1 MARHRGPR
9 TRFRTLLALLGVFA
23 LLFMGLVTFTGSA
36 SATGGGNED
45 CPEGTTLLAK
55 YNWNGSGYV
64 AESGGTVVSVS
75 GNTTSGTFTVTS
87 DYVVSAVVVK
97 GGTNAKTDIYDP
109 PVTSGSF
116 NNTGLVNNGG
126 QTAGISNVKFCGGV
140 KPPTDACPDLP
151 GDQPMGT
158 DCTQPE
164 DDRQTRD
171 LPGVV
176 DCQDETYTVEHQE
189 RTREYSWD
197 GDSWEPGPWSDW
209 TTYDTTVTPATDEQ
223 CPDEP
228 PTDAC
233 PDLPGDQPMG
243 TDCTQP
249 EDDRQTRDLPGVVDC
264 QDETYTVEH
273 QERTREYSWDGDSW
287 EPGPWSDW
295 TTYDTTVTPATD
307 EQCPD
312 EPADENDGLCHATG
326 SATNPYV
333 FIENISSA
341 GIYNGHFDEDGP
353 GPEAPGDHQNNADII
368 PPFTYQGETYSQ
380 NWDAA
385 GQAIYNA
392 GCKVEDDE
400 EEPEGTLSVTS
411 NCESITF
418 SASGVKPEG
427 AEVVFKLDGVTKA
440 PGTYP
445 VAPGSHTVELFVDG
459 NKVDSETITVA
470 ECEDG
475 QVTPAGFTLTN
486 PTCAANGS
494 LLIPAQPE
502 GVLVTPAPGT
512 YGPGTYSVVFTAAD
526 GFVLTTN
533 PSGAVTVLTATGY
546 QDEDKSAAC
555 YVEREPDVRETSDE
569 RENCR
574 LGGVETTH
582 AVYTT
587 SYSFNEETQAWESS
601 ETATSSLSFEPYTAA
616 ELHEKGC
623 VKGPD
628 DNPDNPDTPPTNTP
642 TTADTGL
649 WTEGAT
655 SENRPV
661 LLGTALALVLM
672 SLGFL
677 SYGARRRGQES

>member
-1 MARHRGPR
+1 MARHKGPR
-9 TRFRTLLALLGVFA
+9 TRSRAFLALMGVFA
-23 LLFMGLVTFTGSA
+23 LLFMGLVSTGTA
-36 SATGGGNED
+36 QATGGSTISAQALNDHD
-45 CPEGTTLLAK
+45 CDSSEWHFVITQVDEEANAPDSISVQWA
-55 YNWNGSGYV
+55 NGSSEDVSLGNFTGGV
-64 AESGGTVVSVS
+64 AHYT
-75 GNTTSGTFTVTS
+75 TTSNLDSTVTS
-87 DYVVSAVVVK
+87 ATAS
-97 GGTNAKTDIYDP
+97 IYEGWSGQFNLSHGP
-109 PVTSGSF
+109 CQPV
-116 NNTGLVNNGG
+116 
-126 QTAGISNVKFCGGV
+126 
-140 KPPTDACPDLP
+140 DACPSADMP
-151 GDQPMGT
+151 GNQPAGT

-164 DDRQTRD
+164 DDRETRD

-228 PTDAC
+228 VDA
-233 PDLPGDQPMG
+233 
-243 TDCTQP
+243 
-249 EDDRQTRDLPGVVDC
+249 
-264 QDETYTVEH
+264 
-273 QERTREYSWDGDSW
+273 
-287 EPGPWSDW
+287 
-295 TTYDTTVTPATD
+295 
-307 EQCPD
+307 
-312 EPADENDGLCHATG
+312 NDGLCHATG
-326 SATNPYV
+326 SESNPYV
-333 FIENISSA
+333 YIEDISSA

-385 GQAIYNA
+385 GQAIYDA

-400 EEPEGTLSVTS
+400 EEPEGSLSVTS

-418 SASGVKPEG
+418 SSSGVKPEG
-427 AEVVFKLDGVTKA
+427 AEQVFKLDGVVMA

-445 VAPGSHTVELFVDG
+445 VSPGQHTVELFVDG
-459 NKVDSETITVA
+459 EKVDSETVTVA

-475 QVTPAGFTLTN
+475 QVTPAGFTLAN
-486 PTCAANGS
+486 PTCASDGS

-512 YGPGTYSVVFTAAD
+512 YGPGSYDVVFTAAD
-526 GFVLTTN
+526 GFDLTTN
-533 PSGAVTVLTATGY
+533 PSGAVTVLAATGY
-546 QDEDKSAAC
+546 QDEDESATC
-555 YVEREPDVRETSDE
+555 YVEREPDVRETSSE
-569 RENCR
+569 RENCK

-587 SYSFNEETQAWESS
+587 SYSFNEATQAWESS
-601 ETATSSLSFEPYTAA
+601 ETATSSLNFEPYTAA
-616 ELHEKGC
+616 ELREKGC

-628 DNPDNPDTPPTNTP
+628 NNPDNPDNTPVTPTSNTP

-649 WTEGAT
+649 WTEEPASKNG
-655 SENRPV
+655 S
-661 LLGTALALVLM
+661 ALWGMAAALVLM

-677 SYGARRRGQES
+677 GYGARRRGQES